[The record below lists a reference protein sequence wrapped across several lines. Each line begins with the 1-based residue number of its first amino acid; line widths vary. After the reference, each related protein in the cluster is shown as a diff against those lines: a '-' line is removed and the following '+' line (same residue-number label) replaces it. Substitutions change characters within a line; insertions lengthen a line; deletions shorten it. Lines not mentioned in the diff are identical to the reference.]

1 MKPSVLL
8 IAIFLVIAVATSVFA
23 DDGPVPTAPATAPP
37 TTAPALDVVTL
48 RDGSVIYGEV
58 IEMMDG
64 VLQVKSAL
72 ATEVIKVKW
81 AEVSKLAVSHPLPFH
96 FKEGTM
102 LVGTAE
108 EGEPGMLTLKAEPIG
123 GTITVPMDTV
133 VKVNPIVQPPVIY
146 VGNINAAYTQVV
158 GNAHLRTASFV
169 GDLVARSEQLRLTL
183 LGRYVYGDQH
193 GSVTARNARAT
204 IKLDFFITKRLY
216 WFSSA
221 YFETDQFQDLK
232 LRTSIATGPGYQ
244 WIEKGD
250 FSGVYKDMALYVE
263 AGPGYFNE
271 DFRTIP
277 DQTSFRARVATKF
290 DWSLFNELVMLH
302 HDTEMFPSLQDLSDF
317 YLTMNN
323 SVRFKMWG
331 GLVTGFQV
339 TTRYN
344 SRPAPGTATTDNMY
358 FLTLGYAFDTTRKR

>member
-1 MKPSVLL
+1 MKQSVPL
-8 IAIFLVIAVATSVFA
+8 IAILILTTVVNSVFA
-23 DDGPVPTAPATAPP
+23 DDGPAPITPVAVSPAAAPP
-37 TTAPALDVVTL
+37 LDVVTL
-48 RDGSVIYGEV
+48 KDGSVIYGEV
-58 IEMMDG
+58 IEMTDG
-64 VLQVKSAL
+64 VLQIKNAL

-81 AEVSKLAVSHPLPFH
+81 AEVSKLAVSHPLPFYL
-96 FKEGTM
+96 KEGTL

-108 EGEPGMLTLKAEPIG
+108 EGEPGMLRLKAEPTGVI
-123 GTITVPMDTV
+123 TTVPMDTV
-133 VKVNPIVQPPVIY
+133 IKVNPIIQPSVIY
-146 VGNINAAYTQVV
+146 AGNINAAYTQVV

-169 GDLVARSEQLRLTL
+169 GDMVARSERLRLTL
-183 LGRYVYGDQH
+183 LGRYVYGDEH

-204 IKLDFFITKRLY
+204 IKLDYFITKRLY
-216 WFSSA
+216 WFSSV
-221 YFETDQFQDLK
+221 YLETDQFQDLK
-232 LRTSIATGPGYQ
+232 LRTAVASGPGYQ

-250 FSGVYKDMALYVE
+250 FSGVFKDMTFYTD

-277 DQTSFRARVATKF
+277 DQVTFRARVATKF
-290 DWSLFNELVMLH
+290 DWSLFNELVTLH
-302 HDTEMFPSLQDLSDF
+302 HDIEMFPSLQNLSDI